1 MSKPVLQFCDHS
13 SETDSKTESPRLLM
27 HVQFNADAVAE
38 ALGVPPP
45 DLLERMWETL
55 ARALCVDAAQL
66 AETDMRAK
74 GLTFPIDGVPD
85 GWPLQ
90 YLVAVVVRRLYPEKR
105 Q

>member
-1 MSKPVLQFCDHS
+1 MTKPLLQFIDRHE
-13 SETDSKTESPRLLM
+13 ETDSKNESRILM
-27 HVQFNADAVAE
+27 HVHFNADDVAA
-38 ALGVPPP
+38 ALGVQPP

-66 AETDMRAK
+66 AEADMRAQGK
-74 GLTFPIDGVPD
+74 TFPVDGVPD

>member
-1 MSKPVLQFCDHS
+1 MSKPELQFVDRS
-13 SETDSKTESPRLLM
+13 AETDSKTESVLRF
-27 HVQFNADAVAE
+27 HVEFDADAVAA
-38 ALGVPPP
+38 ALGVPAP

-66 AETDMRAK
+66 AEADMRAK
-74 GLTFPIDGVPD
+74 GLTFPVNVPD

-90 YLVAVVVRRLYPEKR
+90 YLTAVIVRRLYPELR

>member
-13 SETDSKTESPRLLM
+13 SETDSKNESRVLM
-27 HVQFNADAVAE
+27 HVPFDADAVAE
-38 ALGVPPP
+38 ALGVQPP

-66 AETDMRAK
+66 AEADMRAK
-74 GLTFPIDGVPD
+74 GLTFPVDGVPD